1 MRINQCLCSCALYRS
16 VILVYKC
23 FKPLIL
29 TTAIIFAT
37 SGVISAQ
44 EPVVV
49 TTVKQ
54 RPVETVKKDSVPPPE
69 PIRAG
74 SVPDTVRK
82 TSVIAVSDPSSR
94 ILKSNSIAS
103 VDMTSI
109 GFGLGLDYGGLGG
122 NILLYPHKSIG
133 FFFGIGYNFV
143 GVGSNAGIKSRIILG
158 TSKNHVSLSAI
169 AMYGYNASVIVEDD
183 RDLTKVFSGFT
194 VGLGVDIRPWA
205 YNSDF
210 IFLGLNFPIRK
221 PAVQEYIDNL
231 KYHHNVEF
239 KRELLPIT
247 ISIGYRI
254 TLN

>member
-1 MRINQCLCSCALYRS
+1 MKNNQCLCRCALYRS
-16 VILVYKC
+16 VISVYKC
-23 FKPLIL
+23 FKPLIF
-29 TTAIIFAT
+29 TTAIIIFVT

-49 TTVKQ
+49 TTVK

-69 PIRAG
+69 PVRAG

-82 TSVIAVSDPSSR
+82 TTVNTVGDPYSR

-109 GFGLGLDYGGLGG
+109 GFGLGQDYGGIGG
-122 NILLYPHKSIG
+122 NILFYPHKSVG

-143 GVGSNAGIKSRIILG
+143 GVGSNVGIKSRIVLG
-158 TSKNHVSLSAI
+158 TSRNHVSLSAV
-169 AMYGYNASVIVEDD
+169 AMYGYNASVIVEDS

-194 VGLGVDIRPWA
+194 VGFGIDIRPWA

-231 KYHHNVEF
+231 KSNYNVEF
-239 KRELLPIT
+239 KHELLPIT